1 MLKQYPKKKQKEESY
16 DNQKEKPKLEDKEKR
31 LFFWRIVINIVLS
44 LILLIIY
51 FIMWKSYTTWK
62 LFFSIV
68 LWSFWSNTFYILS
81 ITIIDI
87 CLYKG
92 KSQCEKFNYKLR
104 NYFLRIFFPFSIGT
118 VIIYWELIL
127 LGEKYQSINETVL
140 DIVKNFFIHGLVLI
154 FVLFD
159 IFTAHHVNKNNNCKR
174 DIIII
179 SIIIAIH
186 FSIVIICKEF
196 LNIYQWDFLIIAD
209 FRQIIASFII
219 MYLIIMNG
227 YVILYLISDNFF
239 DKDEIDDKNEDKFD
253 INNENNYNEKN
264 FEEKIEENSK
274 KKENNDEKIAEN
286 KQDEKNEE
294 NKNEINGQEKDE
306 GIEEK
311 ENKENENKLKEDK
324 KNEELPP
331 KNKLVNKKKFH
342 IIIK

>member
-1 MLKQYPKKKQKEESY
+1 
-16 DNQKEKPKLEDKEKR
+16 
-31 LFFWRIVINIVLS
+31 
-44 LILLIIY
+44 
-51 FIMWKSYTTWK
+51 MWKSYTTWK
-62 LFFSIV
+62 LFFSRV

-92 KSQCEKFNYKLR
+92 KSQCEKFNYKIR

-140 DIVKNFFIHGLVLI
+140 DIVKNFFIHGIVLI

-186 FSIVIICKEF
+186 FCIVIICKEF

-253 INNENNYNEKN
+253 INNEKN

-306 GIEEK
+306 EIEEK

-324 KNEELPP
+324 KNQELP
-331 KNKLVNKKKFH
+331 KNKLANKKKFH
-342 IIIK
+342 IIIKNN